1 MYPVS
6 SFSSRMAQVSGLSSG
21 SIKPAGTSMTV
32 ALTGGRHCFWRMI
45 RGSSFG
51 FWHGSNANTID
62 VRPSRPSEAF
72 SRLPCA
78 LNTFGVSVG
87 DSSDCQSTFDAEWVC
102 FSSSSSS
109 SASAFCA
116 SKLMRLSNDPRESEH
131 VRGATLAKYLLHK
144 RCPSGVF
151 VVQGLSFDYLGV
163 VGRFVF
169 RGHDSGMIRSRP
181 GCLTVSC

>member
-1 MYPVS
+1 MLLEDDPRLIVW
-6 SFSSRMAQVSGLSSG
+6 FRRVLKNCCDTDAVDVG
-21 SIKPAGTSMTV
+21 S
-32 ALTGGRHCFWRMI
+32 L
-45 RGSSFG
+45 GSSE
-51 FWHGSNANTID
+51 TL
-62 VRPSRPSEAF
+62 P
-72 SRLPCA
+72 RLPCA

-87 DSSDCQSTFDAEWVC
+87 DSSDCQSTFDAEWGC